1 LSATITPDPHR
12 LWNDSIMISRRS
24 FFKHALSASIA
35 GIAGAAYGN
44 LIEPNRLSLERVSV
58 PIPNLPESLQGTKI
72 AVLSDFHLHPFTKIE
87 HIQAAVDLANA
98 NAPDICVLLGDY
110 VDATV
115 DAIHELAPV
124 LGRLNPRFG
133 VFGVL
138 GNHDYWKGRHVV
150 RDALRKSGVTVLE
163 NSGLLLQIGSHPIFL
178 AGLESAWAG
187 HPNINLALSKRREA
201 DPVILMMHEPDFA
214 DTAAADGR
222 IALQLSGH
230 SHGGQVRVP
239 LVGAIR
245 LPSWGRKY
253 DQGLY
258 KLDGMRVYTN
268 RGIGMVKHPVRFN
281 CPPEVTVMT
290 LMRESVVL

>member
-1 LSATITPDPHR
+1 
-12 LWNDSIMISRRS
+12 M
-24 FFKHALSASIA
+24 
-35 GIAGAAYGN
+35 
-44 LIEPNRLSLERVSV
+44 
-58 PIPNLPESLQGTKI
+58 
-72 AVLSDFHLHPFTKIE
+72 
-87 HIQAAVDLANA
+87 
-98 NAPDICVLLGDY
+98 
-110 VDATV
+110 
-115 DAIHELAPV
+115 
-124 LGRLNPRFG
+124 
-133 VFGVL
+133 
-138 GNHDYWKGRHVV
+138 
-150 RDALRKSGVTVLE
+150 VLE

-187 HPNINLALSKRREA
+187 HPNINLALSRRREG

-214 DTAAADGR
+214 DTAAAAGR

-290 LMRESVVL
+290 LVRESVVL